1 MALLDKLNTLAATAT
16 NKANN
21 AIENGKLN
29 LKINSEERKIAEFT
43 LNIGELLVD
52 KLDAGETFDDEIMAL
67 YASIQAAR
75 EVILRAQAD
84 MEANRQAAEAAGSA
98 GPVCASCGAPLAEDA
113 KFCASCGTKVEEP
126 EPEVVE
132 AEVVPPTCASC
143 GAPLE
148 DEANFCTQCGT
159 KVEPE
164 PTPEAPTEEHAE

>member
-16 NKANN
+16 SKANN

-84 MEANRQAAEAAGSA
+84 LEANRQAEEASPAA
-98 GPVCASCGAPLAEDA
+98 PACASCGAPLTEDA
-113 KFCASCGTKVEEP
+113 KFCTSCGAKVEEP
-126 EPEVVE
+126 SPEVVE

-164 PTPEAPTEEHAE
+164 PTPEAPTEEPAE

>member
-1 MALLDKLNTLAATAT
+1 MALLDKLNTLAASAT
-16 NKANN
+16 SRANN

-67 YASIQAAR
+67 YASIQASR
-75 EVILRAQAD
+75 EVIAGAQAD
-84 MEANRQAAEAAGSA
+84 MEANRQAEEAASA
-98 GPVCASCGAPLAEDA
+98 APACTSCGAPLAEDA

-126 EPEVVE
+126 EPQPE
-132 AEVVPPTCASC
+132 PPACTAC

-148 DEANFCTQCGT
+148 AEANFCTQCGA

-164 PTPEAPTEEHAE
+164 SAPETPVEDPAE